1 MQGVSVADDLRQML
15 ARLKCSSGASD
26 SSIRESE
33 AKLGF
38 NFPVEYIAFLK
49 LTNGGE
55 GFIGEEYAIFW
66 NVEELAEANADY
78 QVHEYAAGL
87 LIFGSNGGGE
97 AYGFDTRREP
107 WPVVRMP
114 FVGMNWGQAISIGD
128 SFSEFLERL
137 HGAE

>member
-1 MQGVSVADDLRQML
+1 MSVANDLRQML
-15 ARLKCSSGASD
+15 ARFKCSSGASD

-38 NFPVEYIAFLK
+38 NLPVEYIAFLK

-55 GFIGEEYAIFW
+55 GFIGGEYAIFW

-114 FVGMNWGQAISIGD
+114 FVGMNWDQAISIGD

>member
-1 MQGVSVADDLRQML
+1 MADDLRQML

-128 SFSEFLERL
+128 SFSKFLEHL
-137 HGAE
+137 HCAE

>member
-1 MQGVSVADDLRQML
+1 MADDLRQML